1 MFKVTIFLNKSTI
14 TLSLRIMMSHTVAME
29 IVCITQVGS
38 ILFRKTVVV
47 EKILYKSQLIIFLVE
62 NGQKYLLN
70 ADI

>member
-1 MFKVTIFLNKSTI
+1 
-14 TLSLRIMMSHTVAME
+14 MMSHTVAME

>member
-1 MFKVTIFLNKSTI
+1 MY
-14 TLSLRIMMSHTVAME
+14 HTSWLHLV
-29 IVCITQVGS
+29 QKDS
-38 ILFRKTVVV
+38 IV